1 MLTAAPAPANQTTY
15 VIGHKNPD
23 ADSICSA
30 LAYAAFKAARGE
42 TGYVAARCGNSN
54 ARIDTILARFNQSLP
69 VYLSDVSPRV
79 RDLMVSEVVTVAPE
93 ATCAEA
99 LELIDRHNIRLLPVI
114 TAQRHVVGTISL
126 PHLGG
131 ISFPVSANPA
141 VCAKSDRRFRIWS
154 ARSRPRLCT
163 SSTDLQSSQLFTVF
177 TALHS
182 LHSSPQSSALTRS
195 VYSLFLVLAYST

>member
-30 LAYAAFKAARGE
+30 LAYAAFKKARGE

-99 LELIDRHNIRLLPVI
+99 LELIDRHNIRLLPVT
-114 TAQRHVVGTISL
+114 TAQRHVVGHIGFIL
-126 PHLGG
+126 VQPLNQAVAQAARVEKRLGS
-131 ISFPVSANPA
+131 ILI
-141 VCAKSDRRFRIWS
+141 RRCN
-154 ARSRPRLCT
+154 A
-163 SSTDLQSSQLFTVF
+163 
-177 TALHS
+177 
-182 LHSSPQSSALTRS
+182 
-195 VYSLFLVLAYST
+195 